1 MNTKLFVGSI
11 PWSVNNDILKEAFQK
26 HGTVVSANIILDSI
40 TNKSRG
46 FGFVEMS
53 DATEASNAMRALND
67 SLLDGRKIIVNLAK
81 QRN

>member
-11 PWSVNNDILKEAFQK
+11 SWSVNNDILKETFQK
-26 HGTVVSANIILDSI
+26 YGTVVSANIVLDSI

-53 DATEASNAMRALND
+53 DATEANNAMRELND
-67 SLLDGRKIIVNLAK
+67 SSLDGRNIIVNLAK

>member
-11 PWSVNNDILKEAFQK
+11 SWSVNNDILKETFQK
-26 HGTVVSANIILDSI
+26 YGTVVSANIVLDSI

-53 DATEASNAMRALND
+53 DETEANNAMRALND
-67 SLLDGRKIIVNLAK
+67 SSLDGRNIIVNLAK